1 MQKLVM
7 QAGRVYPRAKEP
19 EYARTVLEKGGLNA
33 QAASL
38 FREASDLPR
47 AAEALR
53 ELGETEAA
61 ACLLAG
67 PYAWS
72 ESYAP
77 GVAAPRKNS
86 VSRYLFTTRPDLRV
100 TRQPVEVIV
109 SGRASG

>member
-1 MQKLVM
+1 MRKLVM
-7 QAGRVYPRAKEP
+7 QAGRVYPRAQEP

-33 QAASL
+33 QAANL

-53 ELGETEAA
+53 ELDETEAA

-77 GVAAPRKNS
+77 RKNS
-86 VSRYLFTTRPDLRV
+86 VSRYLFTTRPDSRA